1 MKRFMNLNVSWR
13 KVGARVLI
21 LAGLG
26 MIAYYY
32 GTGVYT
38 FSVQRDLRSQW
49 QESINSPKSV
59 NQGGDETTTPA
70 PDISGS
76 GIFGRLRIP
85 KLDLDVIVLEGTD
98 IITLRRGPGHI
109 KKTAWPSEEGN
120 TAVSGHRTTY
130 GAPFAELDRLEKG
143 DLILLTTLEGDY
155 EYQVTGSGVVRP
167 TNLSV
172 IGQNYKGRLTL
183 TTCDP
188 PGSAVKRLAVWSQ
201 KK

>member
-1 MKRFMNLNVSWR
+1 MNLNVSWR

-38 FSVQRDLRSQW
+38 FSAQRDLREQW
-49 QESINSPKSV
+49 QESIKSV
-59 NQGGDETTTPA
+59 KPASQGGDETATLEA
-70 PDISGS
+70 PDISGA

-98 IITLRRGPGHI
+98 LITLRRGPGHI
-109 KKTAWPSEEGN
+109 IKTARPSEDGN
-120 TAVSGHRTTY
+120 TAISGHRTTY
-130 GAPFAELDRLEKG
+130 GAPFAELNKLEKG
-143 DLILLTTLEGDY
+143 DVILLTTLEGDY

-188 PGSAVKRLAVWSQ
+188 PGSAAKRLAVWSQ